1 MDKMKKKIITIVGVI
16 IAVIVLFY
24 LYLLVTA

>member
-1 MDKMKKKIITIVGVI
+1 MNELKKIIGIVVGGVFG
-16 IAVIVLFY
+16 VIVLFY

>member
-1 MDKMKKKIITIVGVI
+1 MDKIKKKIITIVGVI